1 MRAYFGFI
9 FDFVCVC
16 VFLISWVTFWAV
28 KRIFV
33 FIKDGKQ
40 KFRPHLFSLSQ
51 SSFFDKQCAM
61 LVGLL
66 VLLAS
71 CSATSTYPFLRF
83 RKHRRY
89 LLLEGSLCVLLALA
103 LFGRTSSCT
112 WAACFRVSPI
122 LFTSFSGYQKSTHSL
137 LYSTFL
143 YLSSSVAL
151 PCSSHRAR

>member
-71 CSATSTYPFLRF
+71 CSATSTYPFLRLRSIVVTFCWKARFVFYWLWLCLAVRLRVRGPLVFVF
-83 RKHRRY
+83 RQSSS
-89 LLLEGSLCVLLALA
+89 LLFLATRKA
-103 LFGRTSSCT
+103 RT
-112 WAACFRVSPI
+112 ACFTAPFCTYP
-122 LFTSFSGYQKSTHSL
+122 LQ
-137 LYSTFL
+137 
-143 YLSSSVAL
+143 
-151 PCSSHRAR
+151 